1 MLDWHYWGI
10 CHGKGPH
17 DGVEACFKQC
27 IRTEQLRSN
36 GVKMHN
42 ASNVTKLLQIAM
54 NIAHATYPRARLEV
68 ARNFIEIQV
77 GEVDRQC

>member
-1 MLDWHYWGI
+1 
-10 CHGKGPH
+10 
-17 DGVEACFKQC
+17 
-27 IRTEQLRSN
+27 LRSN
-36 GVKMHN
+36 SVKMHN

-54 NIAHATYPRARLEV
+54 NVAHATYPRARLEV